1 MKNRFYSQERAGQ
14 AKTLVSGMGM
24 AVMFV
29 GALLLPGLALAQPA
43 TGGGEGGDFTAT
55 GETVCGFFSNV
66 NGLLNIASI
75 AVVTIAVI
83 FAGYQI
89 AFNHKRVGEVA
100 TILIGGVL
108 IGAAGQIARMLLG
121 DEGKSCGSV
130 GADATGFIL
139 FAPWL
144 L

>member
-1 MKNRFYSQERAGQ
+1 MKKYFHSQEWASQ
-14 AKTLVSGMGM
+14 AKTLTSGMGM
-24 AVMFV
+24 AIMFV
-29 GALLLPGLALAQPA
+29 SALLLPGLALAQEG
-43 TGGGEGGDFTAT
+43 TGEGGDFTAT

-66 NGLLNIASI
+66 NSLLNIASI

-121 DEGKSCGSV
+121 DEGESCGSV
-130 GADATGFIL
+130 GADAGLIL
-139 FAPWL
+139 FASWL